1 MTTLKKKKQARRSS
15 LASVALVVFG
25 LLITGG
31 VYAVFNSASAD
42 ADTTAYSAAQI
53 EEGKNLFVANCAT
66 CHGLD
71 LAGTYA
77 GPSLIG
83 VGAASVHF
91 QVGTGRMPMAN
102 SAPQAPVKPVV
113 FTEEQI
119 LSLAAYV
126 ASISP
131 GPAIPSDKYLD
142 ANGNAANGGELFRI
156 NCAMCHNVAGAGGA
170 LTGGKFAPALDGVA
184 PVHIYEAMI
193 TGPQNMPVF
202 NDMNVTPEDKRDII
216 TYLKYMESNAGP
228 GGFTLGSLGPV
239 SEGLF
244 VWIFGLGGIL
254 GIVVWMTS
262 RAN

>member
-1 MTTLKKKKQARRSS
+1 
-15 LASVALVVFG
+15 
-25 LLITGG
+25 
-31 VYAVFNSASAD
+31 VFNSASAD

-156 NCAMCHNVAGAGGA
+156 NCAMCH
-170 LTGGKFAPALDGVA
+170 
-184 PVHIYEAMI
+184 
-193 TGPQNMPVF
+193 
-202 NDMNVTPEDKRDII
+202 
-216 TYLKYMESNAGP
+216 
-228 GGFTLGSLGPV
+228 
-239 SEGLF
+239 
-244 VWIFGLGGIL
+244 
-254 GIVVWMTS
+254 
-262 RAN
+262 